1 MTSPTPR
8 TWARWLRRPSTPPP
22 RCPPRGALGCPP
34 SPTCPGAFQVKT
46 TLDLQAQPAAGV
58 GLGCRAGPA
67 VSATLTANSPS
78 EAGGQGSHSCKPGLL
93 NYGASKGLNL
103 NWAQEP
109 ESPPD
114 MASFAKMT
122 LSAPKVQSCWIASP
136 SVGIVSQLGPSPEG
150 LVPTRPAFLC
160 LRSFL
165 FLTSAWKPNYS
176 LKAQPSVSRGS

>member
-22 RCPPRGALGCPP
+22 RCPPHGAPGCPP

-67 VSATLTANSPS
+67 VSAPLTANSPS

-103 NWAQEP
+103 NWAREP
-109 ESPPD
+109 ASPPD

-122 LSAPKVQSCWIASP
+122 LSAPKVQSCWINCIPFGWHCLPAGAFSWGSCAHPP
-136 SVGIVSQLGPSPEG
+136 SFPLLVFLSVPNICLKANLQPEG
-150 LVPTRPAFLC
+150 TA
-160 LRSFL
+160 LRF
-165 FLTSAWKPNYS
+165 
-176 LKAQPSVSRGS
+176 